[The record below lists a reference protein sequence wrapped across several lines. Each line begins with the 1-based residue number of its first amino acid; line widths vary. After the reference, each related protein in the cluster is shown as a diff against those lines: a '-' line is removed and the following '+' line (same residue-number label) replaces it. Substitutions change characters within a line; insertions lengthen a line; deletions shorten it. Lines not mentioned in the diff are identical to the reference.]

1 MKFWNDPE
9 WVAKTPLITV
19 GLFESANVGQIVQM
33 LTHHTA
39 AGQSLVSWVSVNAAL
54 WAWANFYRV
63 MDSCDKCGH
72 PVASHG
78 LIFVSPYSKQAVC
91 ERYRGRFRFAR
102 WTLKVGICLNLIV
115 IATVAYFRATGRG

>member
-9 WVAKTPLITV
+9 WVAKTPLVTV
-19 GLFESANVGQIVQM
+19 GLFESANVGQIVRM

-63 MDSCDKCGH
+63 MDSCGCTHERNHHDFNSDHEC
-72 PVASHG
+72 
-78 LIFVSPYSKQAVC
+78 FVC
-91 ERYRGRFRFAR
+91 DCMRYRGKFRFAR
-102 WTLKVGICLNLIV
+102 WTLKVGICLNMIV
-115 IATVAYFRATGRG
+115 IATVAYFRAIGRG